1 MARVRSPNRDKAFEI
16 YKEHNGEITNR
27 EIANILD
34 TPEKTIS
41 GWKVKDKWKDKWKD
55 KLNGVLR
62 KKIRST
68 PNKNSSK
75 KVNTKANKKVIANE
89 VKELMENEE
98 LNDKQR
104 LFCVIYSRCLNATK
118 AYQKAYHSTYET
130 AMVNG
135 PRLLGNASI
144 RQQVNKLNAIEFN
157 KEYIKKSILQ
167 KYIDIAFSDITEYL
181 KFGQRDEPVIDKDG
195 NPVLDENGFIKTES
209 YSYVELGESDQV
221 DGTLINEIAQGKGG
235 IKIKLAD
242 KMKALDVLNRYSN
255 LLSDE
260 EKTALELENKKLTN
274 RKLSAELNKING
286 IDDNKTHGNM
296 DKLLEV
302 FNKGPVIE

>member
-1 MARVRSPNRDKAFEI
+1 MARAPNEKAIKAKELFDKGYKLIDIARELNIPDGTIRRWKSTYKWDNEQSNNKSERSDKKASVR
-16 YKEHNGEITNR
+16 
-27 EIANILD
+27 
-34 TPEKTIS
+34 
-41 GWKVKDKWKDKWKD
+41 KDKKY
-55 KLNGVLR
+55 N
-62 KKIRST
+62 
-68 PNKNSSK
+68 
-75 KVNTKANKKVIANE
+75 KVNNEKVIANE
-89 VKELMENEE
+89 IEELIENEE

-118 AYQKAYHSTYET
+118 AYQKVYHCTYET

-135 PRLLGNASI
+135 PRLLGNARVKEQI
-144 RQQVNKLNAIEFN
+144 NKLNAIEFN
-157 KEYIKKSILQ
+157 KEFIRKSVLQ
-167 KYIDIAFSDITEYL
+167 KYIDIAFADITEYI
-181 KFGQRDEPVIDKDG
+181 KFGQREEPVIDKDG

-209 YSYVELGESDQV
+209 YSYVELGESSQV

-260 EKTALELENKKLTN
+260 EKVKLELENKRLAN

-286 IDDNKTHGNM
+286 TDDKNIENDGFIEALNGRAA
-296 DKLLEV
+296 EV
-302 FNKGPVIE
+302 WNNE